1 MGEDAPLCRISRTK
15 VVLFEIY
22 RANTWRY
29 THAQR
34 TDALFG
40 PVKCS
45 VKNKILRAIMYPL
58 AYRGFPTQR
67 FYLKKIQIFQETSF
81 CVLQVL
87 LLDFASTIWLIL
99 IFTPLESS
107 LKVLSN
113 CVF

>member
-1 MGEDAPLCRISRTK
+1 MEIHTCTADRRIIRTSKVLGKKQDPTCHYVSTSIPRVPYTK
-15 VVLFEIY
+15 VLS
-22 RANTWRY
+22 
-29 THAQR
+29 Q
-34 TDALFG
+34 
-40 PVKCS
+40 
-45 VKNKILRAIMYPL
+45 
-58 AYRGFPTQR
+58 
-67 FYLKKIQIFQETSF
+67 KIQIFQETSF